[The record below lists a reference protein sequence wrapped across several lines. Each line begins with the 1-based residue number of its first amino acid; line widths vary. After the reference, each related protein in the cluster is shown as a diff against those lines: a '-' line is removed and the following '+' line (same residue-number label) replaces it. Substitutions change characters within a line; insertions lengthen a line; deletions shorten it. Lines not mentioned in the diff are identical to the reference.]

1 MEEFILVNRDRVRKT
16 FADYTDSYNSND
28 IKIKLKIDHTYR
40 VAEIADRIAVSL
52 NMNDEDRD
60 IAWLLGML
68 HDIGRFEQLRR
79 YNTFVD
85 RESVDHAAL
94 SADILFEDGKIRDYI
109 DDDKDDALIE
119 KAIRLHNVYIL
130 PENLTERE
138 RIFTDL
144 LRDADKADILKVNCD
159 IPLNEIYGCSVEE
172 YKKAS
177 ISEHVLEDALAQR
190 NVDRNY
196 ASTPA
201 DKLVSTIS
209 FIYGVVYPESIRI
222 IEEQGYLNEMMS
234 FKSENSETVE
244 RLKRIKLCVNDY
256 ITKRTC

>member
-1 MEEFILVNRDRVRKT
+1 MEERKLINRDRVRKT
-16 FADYTDSYNSND
+16 FADYTDSYNSSD

-52 NMNDEDRD
+52 NMSDEDRD
-60 IAWLLGML
+60 VAWLLGML
-68 HDIGRFEQLRR
+68 HDVGRFEQLRR

-85 RESVDHAAL
+85 RDSIDHAAL
-94 SADILFEDGKIRDYI
+94 SADILFEEGRIRDYI
-109 DDDKDDALIE
+109 DDSSEDELIE

-138 RIFTDL
+138 RTFTDL

-159 IPLNEIYGCSVEE
+159 IPLNEIYGCSMDE
-172 YKKAS
+172 YKKSA
-177 ISEHVLEDALAQR
+177 ISDHVLEDALAQR

-196 ASTPA
+196 AKTPA

-209 FIYGVVYPESIRI
+209 FIYGVVYAESFRI
-222 IEEQGYLNEMMS
+222 IDEQGYLNEMMS
-234 FKSENSETVE
+234 FASENKDTVDK
-244 RLKRIKLCVNDY
+244 LKKIKTCVSDY
-256 ITKRTC
+256 MTKRM